1 MKKRSWILVMLVLL
15 GVVTFL
21 DRINISVAGSA
32 IMEDLG
38 ITPDQWGWILSA
50 FILSY
55 GLMQIPMGALGDKRG
70 HRLTL
75 ALIVLWWSAFTAFTG
90 MAGGF
95 VSLLVIRFMFGIGEA
110 GSSPCSTGVISRWF
124 PKEKVGQAQ
133 GFVWAASR
141 MGGALTPF
149 IVIPVIAG
157 MGWRAAFYIL
167 GAVGVVWAVVWYL
180 FYRNNPAKMRGITPK
195 ELSEAPAARLFA
207 GSDDGAQPKLKI
219 PWKSLLRARQFWLL
233 LSMYFFYAFGSWF
246 FFSWFPTFMELGR
259 GFDKGQ
265 LTYAIAVPFVMSMIG
280 NISGGYLTDR
290 LTARHG
296 LKVGRKALGS
306 GALILSA
313 LFMFLAGFIPG
324 KLQVFIFLSLCFGVV
339 DLMLPSAWA
348 LCIDLG
354 KKYAGA
360 VSGAMNTAGNLGGF
374 VCATVF
380 GYLVKATGNYN
391 LPLFVIAG
399 MLIISAVLFLFIN
412 PEKQILPEE

>member
-1 MKKRSWILVMLVLL
+1 MKKRTWILVLLVLL

-32 IMEDLG
+32 IMADLG

-70 HRLTL
+70 HRVTL

-124 PKEKVGQAQ
+124 PKDKVGRAQ

-167 GAVGVVWAVVWYL
+167 GAVGVLWAAVWFL
-180 FYRNNPAKMRGITPK
+180 FYRNNPAQMRGISAQ
-195 ELSEAPAARLFA
+195 ELEEAPAAKLY
-207 GSDDGAQPKLKI
+207 GSSEALAAKLKI

-233 LSMYFFYAFGSWF
+233 LAMYFFYAFGSWF

-290 LTARHG
+290 LTARYG
-296 LKVGRKALGS
+296 LKAGRKALGS

-313 LFMFLAGFIPG
+313 LFMFLAAFIPG

-380 GYLVKATGNYN
+380 GYLVNATGNYN
-391 LPLFVIAG
+391 LPLFLIAG
-399 MLIISAVLFLFIN
+399 MLIISAVLFLFID
-412 PEKQILPEE
+412 PTKQILPDE